1 MVLTIEYIDAG
12 TYCSVG
18 MDENGPASTK
28 NVAARLTM
36 TREAL
41 GLSQAEICRRSG
53 IAKSAWNNAET
64 ADNRLSLNDAIR
76 LWEAFEIDLRWTFL
90 GKIGG
95 LPHDLA
101 KKVEKLMAKG
111 RV

>member
-1 MVLTIEYIDAG
+1 
-12 TYCSVG
+12 
-18 MDENGPASTK
+18 MDRDGPSSTK
-28 NVAARLTM
+28 NVAARLTL

-64 ADNRLSLNDAIR
+64 ADNRLSLNDAIK